1 MILNNNINNIKNE
14 YLNLIQYAM
23 TKGNKNKVENI
34 LRSLLFFITS
44 TPILSNNFK
53 FEDIKKA
60 ISYTTPTMGVTVRR
74 RGSQNVYVPLK
85 IVPIRCKFLS
95 SKWIITHARLKTN
108 KSFYKSLAEEIVN
121 SSNRT
126 SLSSKKRDDLHELSI
141 SSCKDINKKKRKK
154 RVVKSLLSKI
164 LKKRWVL
171 HKIDRWKKRTFK
183 KRLRTNITYSMN
195 NYILKI
201 KNN

>member
-85 IVPIRCKFLS
+85 IIPIRGKFLS
-95 SKWIITHARLKTN
+95 SK
-108 KSFYKSLAEEIVN
+108 
-121 SSNRT
+121 
-126 SLSSKKRDDLHELSI
+126 
-141 SSCKDINKKKRKK
+141 
-154 RVVKSLLSKI
+154 
-164 LKKRWVL
+164 
-171 HKIDRWKKRTFK
+171 
-183 KRLRTNITYSMN
+183 
-195 NYILKI
+195 
-201 KNN
+201 